1 MIIRPHIQG
10 HLWLLLGSL
19 LLTACATHIN
29 APDEPH
35 PLPETNWEVERGVI
49 YTPKDWPEVLR
60 ADIYRPVSE
69 GPHPGVLVV
78 HGGSWA
84 GRSREDMDG
93 FAERLAGH
101 GFLVMNIDYRLAP
114 EHRFPAQLHD
124 LQQAMHWLHAEA
136 EELNLDINRVGGFG
150 YSAGA
155 HLVSL
160 LGLVASQPGS
170 ELDQAHG
177 GPQTRLSA
185 VVAGGLPSDLRKFGS
200 GRILRD
206 FLGGG
211 LEEMPDRY
219 EAASPV
225 SHITPQAPPFF
236 LFHGSWDA
244 LVPVHHSTDFQA
256 ALAARGVYAEMVLL
270 EYRGHGLSFFINDAA
285 MDAAVSF
292 LGRFLLDGPVTAL
305 RNLP

>member
-1 MIIRPHIQG
+1 MIIRPHIQC

-19 LLTACATHIN
+19 LSTACTTRIN
-29 APDEPH
+29 APDESH
-35 PLPETNWEVERGVI
+35 ALPETDWEVERGVV
-49 YTPKDWPEVLR
+49 YTPKDWPEPLR
-60 ADIYRPVSE
+60 ADLYRPVSE
-69 GPHPGVLVV
+69 GPLPGVLMV

-84 GRSREDMDG
+84 RGSRSHMND
-93 FAERLAGH
+93 FAEHLASH
-101 GFLVMNIDYRLAP
+101 GFVVMNIDYRLAP

-124 LQQAMHWLHAEA
+124 LQQATHWLRLEA
-136 EELNLDINRVGGFG
+136 EELNLDSHRVGGFG

-170 ELDQAHG
+170 ELDQPYG
-177 GPQTRLSA
+177 GPKTRLSA

-206 FLGGG
+206 FLGGPM
-211 LEEMPDRY
+211 EEVPDLY

-225 SHITPQAPPFF
+225 SHITREAPPFF
-236 LFHGSWDA
+236 LFHGRWDK

-256 ALAARGVYAEMVLL
+256 ALAVQGVYAELVLL
-270 EYRGHGLSFFINDAA
+270 EYRGHALSFFFNDAA
-285 MDAAVSF
+285 MDAAIAF
-292 LGRFLLDGPVTAL
+292 LGRHLQEGRQPE
-305 RNLP
+305 RK

>member
-1 MIIRPHIQG
+1 MKITHR
-10 HLWLLLGSL
+10 HLWLFFGSL
-19 LLTACATHIN
+19 LLSACATHIN
-29 APDEPH
+29 APDQLHTPA
-35 PLPETNWEVERGVI
+35 ETDWSVERGVV
-49 YTPKDWPEVLR
+49 YTPDDWPEALK
-60 ADIYRPVSE
+60 ADLYRPVSD

-101 GFLVMNIDYRLAP
+101 GFVVMNIDYRLAP
-114 EHRFPAQLHD
+114 EYRFPAQIHD
-124 LQQAMHWLHAEA
+124 LQQAMHWLQGEAEA
-136 EELNLDINRVGGFG
+136 LNLDANRIGGFG

-160 LGLVASQPGS
+160 LGLVASEPGNR
-170 ELDQAHG
+170 LDQPHG

-185 VVAGGLPSDLRKFGS
+185 VVAGGTPSDLRKFGS

-206 FLGGG
+206 FLGGRM
-211 LEEMPDRY
+211 EEMPERY

-225 SHITPQAPPFF
+225 SHVTAQAPPFF
-236 LFHGSWDA
+236 LFHGRWDA

-256 ALAARGVYAEMVLL
+256 ILAARGVYTEMVLL
-270 EYRGHGLSFFINDAA
+270 EYRGHGLTFFLNDAA

-292 LGRFLLDGPVTAL
+292 LGRFLSGDRVTAL
-305 RNLP
+305 ANQP